1 MTRNNNQ
8 VKILL
13 GPAQT
18 KLKEIASSSVD
29 CVVTSPPYFN
39 MRTYGKQGVNSKE
52 IGQEDHPMKFVQHL
66 LEIFR
71 EIYRVLKPTGTVFL
85 NIGDSVSKTDYESIP
100 GFSMQA
106 SFKKGK
112 KMLSFKK
119 GQQMLVPQILAIE
132 LRRLGFHIKQ
142 DIIWAKTNPIPSPAK
157 SRFVASHEYIFFL
170 TKQGSGYHF
179 EPSNA
184 KVIKDKKT
192 TNKDLSSVWFETT
205 SRCKNAHFAPYPE
218 NIVEYGIATGCP
230 PKGVVLDPFSGSG
243 TTMRVA
249 KRLGR
254 KFIGVEL
261 YKDYVDMHK
270 V

>member
-1 MTRNNNQ
+1 MVVRNNKQ
-8 VKILL
+8 VILH
-13 GPAQT
+13 GPAQS
-18 KLKEIASSSVD
+18 KLKDIASNSVD

-39 MRTYGKQGVNSKE
+39 MRTYGKQGVNPKE
-52 IGQEDHPMKFVQHL
+52 IGQEDHPMRFVQHL

-85 NIGDSVSKTDYESIP
+85 NIGDSVSKKKYDSLP

-106 SFKKGK
+106 G
-112 KMLSFKK
+112 FKK
-119 GQQMLVPQILAIE
+119 GQQMMVPHILAIE
-132 LRRLGFHIKQ
+132 LRRLGFFVKQ
-142 DIIWAKTNPIPSPAK
+142 DVIWAKTNPMPSSAK
-157 SRFVASHEYIFFL
+157 TRFVSSHETILFL
-170 TKQGSGYHF
+170 TKKPSGYHF
-179 EPSNA
+179 EPSKA
-184 KVIKDKKT
+184 KVIKDKVT

-218 NIVEYGIATGCP
+218 NIVEYGIAAGCP
-230 PKGVVLDPFSGSG
+230 PRGTVLDPFSGSG

-261 YKDYVDMHK
+261 YKDYVDMHG